1 MRTTTAKA
9 GLAIAL
15 FLLGTSA
22 FAQQTKTVDSGLTT
36 VQLSSTFVN
45 ALTSL
50 KVTPGT
56 VSPTRIY
63 NGTADF
69 PITGGAIDLD
79 TAEGNILHSGGL
91 TLTAGGITV
100 KLQSFIIDTTG
111 SSPVITGLVSAQ
123 GKLVGRIPLFDLAV
137 PSGITPLKPQYG
149 FVLNLDGIPVTLDA
163 QAATALNTVYDV
175 TAFKGGLSI
184 GTANVSAVLDVPRP
198 WFFF

>member
-1 MRTTTAKA
+1 MKTKTAKA

-22 FAQQTKTVDSGLTT
+22 FAQQIKTVDSGLTT
-36 VQLSSTFVN
+36 VQLSSTFVG

-50 KVTPGT
+50 SVTPGT

-69 PITGGAIDLD
+69 PIVGGAIDLE

-91 TLTAGGITV
+91 TLTAGGIKVT
-100 KLQSFIIDTTG
+100 LQSFIIDTTG
-111 SSPVITGLVSAQ
+111 SAPVITGLVSAQ
-123 GKLVGRIPLFDLAV
+123 GKLVGRLPLFDLAV

-149 FVLNLDGIPVTLDA
+149 FVLNLKGIPVTLDP
-163 QAATALNTVYDV
+163 AAAAALNTVYDV
-175 TAFKGGLSI
+175 SAFAGGLSI
-184 GTANVSAVLDVPRP
+184 GTANVNAFLDRGK
-198 WFFF
+198 WFF

>member
-1 MRTTTAKA
+1 MTTKTVKA
-9 GLAIAL
+9 GLAITL

-22 FAQQTKTVDSGLTT
+22 FAQQTKTVDAGVTT
-36 VQLSSTFVN
+36 VQLSSTFVG

-56 VSPTRIY
+56 VSPTHIY

-69 PITGGAIDLD
+69 PIVGGAIDLD

-100 KLQSFIIDTTG
+100 TLQSFIIDTTG
-111 SSPVITGLVSAQ
+111 SAPVITGLVSAQ
-123 GKLVGRIPLFDLAV
+123 GKLVGRLPLFDLAV

-149 FVLNLDGIPVTLDA
+149 FFLGLNGIPVTLDP
-163 QAATALNTVYDV
+163 AAAAALNAVYDV
-175 TAFKGGLSI
+175 TAFTGGLSI
-184 GTANVSAVLDVPRP
+184 GTANVNAYLQVQR
-198 WFFF
+198 WFF